1 MARGECIL
9 EPGPN
14 SWLNL
19 SASLLSKEGKAIVTS
34 DPDIQ
39 RGTIEAL
46 QALEPTNMDEYPF
59 YFSDDEKES
68 DIGMA
73 TLSMCI
79 RENPYATM
87 AELVPGILMPETC
100 HMRMWPQY

>member
-39 RGTIEAL
+39 RCTIEAL

-68 DIGMA
+68 DIGM
-73 TLSMCI
+73 LPCPCVSGKIPMQPW
-79 RENPYATM
+79 RNSW
-87 AELVPGILMPETC
+87 PGILMPETC